1 MRHTKSIDDA
11 ILAHD
16 VITSYSK
23 TNEFRSSARKR
34 KVGVFK
40 NLHSGEH
47 FWKVP
52 FLRTV
57 FTWYVWTIGQ
67 IGKKIRFQ
75 TKPLGINRSS
85 NCHCSLG
92 DTVLLSDETNFL
104 ALFCVSKSGFLP
116 HFQSVWEFNFS
127 LTWLPV
133 SCPLRPRASSAN
145 FYKLSFS
152 S

>member
-11 ILAHD
+11 MIYMMSSHR
-16 VITSYSK
+16 IRKPTSFVRPHVNEKWAFSK
-23 TNEFRSSARKR
+23 ISTLESIFEKFR
-34 KVGVFK
+34 
-40 NLHSGEH
+40 
-47 FWKVP
+47 FWGP
-52 FLRTV
+52 F

-85 NCHCSLG
+85 SCHCSLG

-104 ALFCVSKSGFLP
+104 ALFCVTKSGFLP

-145 FYKLSFS
+145 FNKLSFS